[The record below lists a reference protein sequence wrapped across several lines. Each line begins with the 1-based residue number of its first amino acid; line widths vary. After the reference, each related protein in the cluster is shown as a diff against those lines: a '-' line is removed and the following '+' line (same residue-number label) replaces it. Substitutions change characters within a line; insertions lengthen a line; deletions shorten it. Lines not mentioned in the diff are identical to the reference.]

1 MLGYQVKHDL
11 VRVDGLADL
20 HIRSLLDLQQ
30 FFDPDGVAARLGIS
44 SALWPLFGILW
55 PSGRQLAAHMSDRPV
70 KAGERI
76 LEIGCGLALASLVSH
91 RRGADVTASDCHP
104 LASTFLAE
112 NLRLNELPPMP
123 YRHGDWSQ
131 GGAPAEQGP
140 ANLLA
145 RPLLGRFELIMGSDV
160 LYERDDGGSLPRF
173 IERHATP
180 AAEVLIVDPNR
191 GNRRPFNHRMAD
203 LGFILHEHVLSAAL
217 PDGSAYRGRLL
228 QYLRADPL
236 QKIPPPPHGPH

>member
-11 VRVDGLADL
+11 IRVDGLADL
-20 HIRSLLDLQQ
+20 HIRSLLDRQQ
-30 FFDPDGVAARLGIS
+30 FFDPDGEAASLGIS
-44 SALWPLFGILW
+44 SAFWPLFGILW
-55 PSGRQLAAHMSDRPV
+55 PSGQQLAAHMSDRPM
-70 KAGERI
+70 KTGERI

-104 LASTFLAE
+104 LAGTFLLE

-131 GGAPAEQGP
+131 DGTA
-140 ANLLA
+140 
-145 RPLLGRFELIMGSDV
+145 PLLPFKLDRPQLTGRFDLIMGSDV
-160 LYERDDGGSLPRF
+160 LYERDDGGTLPNF

-180 AAEVLIVDPNR
+180 TAEVLIVDPNR
-191 GNRRPFNHRMAD
+191 GNRSPFSRRMAD
-203 LGFILHEHVLSAAL
+203 LGFILHEQVLNAAL
-217 PDGSAYRGRLL
+217 PDGSAYRGKLL

-236 QKIPPPPHGPH
+236 QKIPPIPHGPH

>member
-1 MLGYQVKHDL
+1 MLGYQVRHDL
-11 VRVDGLADL
+11 VRVEGLADL

-30 FFDPDGVAARLGIS
+30 FHDPDGEAEGLGIS
-44 SALWPLFGILW
+44 SAFWPLFGILW
-55 PSGRQLAAHMSDRPV
+55 PSGQQLAAHMSDRPL

-104 LASTFLAE
+104 LAGAFLAE

-131 GGAPAEQGP
+131 DGTAQLLAPAGDDRQQVT
-140 ANLLA
+140 
-145 RPLLGRFELIMGSDV
+145 GRFDLIMGSDV
-160 LYERDDGGSLPRF
+160 LYERDDGGTLPSF
-173 IERHATP
+173 IERHTTP

-191 GNRRPFNHRMAD
+191 GNRSPFNRRMAD
-203 LGFILHEHVLSAAL
+203 LGFILHEHVLNAAL
-217 PDGSAYRGRLL
+217 PDGSAYRGKLL

-236 QKIPPPPHGPH
+236 QKIPLPPHGPH